1 MSYQV
6 GQAFITEFNDLGFI
20 TGDTKTT
27 YNYVMLRFSDCRFS
41 IGKRKID
48 RPATE
53 AEILAEAVKHG
64 FYYDYLNNFNSPKG
78 HCVLTKAGEWYLA
91 NVPMIK
97 PSTENLKEYCEEGL
111 ITHRLITALNL
122 AK

>member
-1 MSYQV
+1 MYQV

-20 TGDTKTT
+20 TGQTKTT

-41 IGKRKID
+41 IGKRKIQ

-64 FYYDYLNNFNSPKG
+64 WKENEIFFSPTGVISIGIKNGIWTYEFEYL
-78 HCVLTKAGEWYLA
+78 ED
-91 NVPMIK
+91 IK
-97 PSTENLKEYCEEGL
+97 NLSIFGQEC
-111 ITHRLITALNL
+111 IIAHRLIKALNL